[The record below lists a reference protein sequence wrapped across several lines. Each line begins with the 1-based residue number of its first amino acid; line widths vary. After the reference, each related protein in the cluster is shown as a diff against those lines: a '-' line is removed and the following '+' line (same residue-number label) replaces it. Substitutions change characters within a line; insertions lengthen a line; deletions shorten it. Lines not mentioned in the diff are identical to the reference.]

1 MAIEIVSF
9 PMNSMV
15 MFQFVKRD
23 ILPEASE
30 TIKQWIYDRNIRG
43 WLGNCPTMA
52 GVFWFGHKLSTS
64 GAILSQICLSQQ
76 EDKLA
81 HKIIKLPTAGD
92 VI

>member
-1 MAIEIVSF
+1 MAIEKLSF

-30 TIKQWIYDRNIRG
+30 TIKQWIYDRNICG

-52 GVFWFGHKLSTS
+52 GVFWLGHKLST
-64 GAILSQICLSQQ
+64 SQICLSQQ

>member
-43 WLGNCPTMA
+43 WL
-52 GVFWFGHKLSTS
+52 
-64 GAILSQICLSQQ
+64 
-76 EDKLA
+76 
-81 HKIIKLPTAGD
+81 
-92 VI
+92 